1 MVYRIFVEKK
11 PGLAHEAEA
20 LLYDLREVLRVEGLK
35 DVRIFNRYD
44 AENISEEL
52 FEYAVHTV
60 FSEPQID
67 KAVRRLHLCGGIS
80 SGTVRPESLFGRR
93 MHSDYFQRRTT
104 DGQNRQSLCLIRKA
118 DRRSCF
124 SD

>member
-60 FSEPQID
+60 FS
-67 KAVRRLHLCGGIS
+67 
-80 SGTVRPESLFGRR
+80 
-93 MHSDYFQRRTT
+93 
-104 DGQNRQSLCLIRKA
+104 
-118 DRRSCF
+118 
-124 SD
+124 